1 MWWRI
6 HSATPHTR
14 AWSRTTIWRAEDT
27 VLDWMLMNAWVVW
40 LIIALLL
47 GVVEILTLDLTFL
60 MLAGGA
66 LAASLVSGISG
77 GNLILEVLTF
87 VAVSVLL
94 MFAIRPRVLRKLHR
108 APGSDALSNADRLP
122 GQPCVVLEPVTAHT
136 GLVRLDGD
144 VWTARSEGG
153 QQYQIDEQVY
163 VQRVDGA
170 TVVVTHV
177 PLRPSGPTVQA

>member
-1 MWWRI
+1 
-6 HSATPHTR
+6 
-14 AWSRTTIWRAEDT
+14 
-27 VLDWMLMNAWVVW
+27 MLLNGWVIW

-66 LAASLVSGISG
+66 LGASIVSAISG
-77 GNLILEVLTF
+77 GNLILEVLAF
-87 VAVSVLL
+87 VAVSILL
-94 MFAIRPRVLRKLHR
+94 LFAIRPRLLRKLHQ

-122 GQPCVVLEPVTAHT
+122 GQSCLVLEPVTAHT

-144 VWTARSEGG
+144 VWTARAEAGA
-153 QQYQIDEQVY
+153 QYQVDDQVF
-163 VQRVDGA
+163 VHRVDGA

-177 PLRPSGPTVQA
+177 PLKPAGPTVQA

>member
-1 MWWRI
+1 MLEWI
-6 HSATPHTR
+6 
-14 AWSRTTIWRAEDT
+14 
-27 VLDWMLMNAWVVW
+27 LMNGWVIW

-66 LAASLVSGISG
+66 LAASILSAVSG

-87 VAVSVLL
+87 AAVSVLL
-94 MFAIRPRVLRKLHR
+94 IFAIRPRLLRRLHQ
-108 APGSDALSNADRLP
+108 APGSDALSNTDRLP
-122 GQPCVVLEPVTAHT
+122 GQPCLVLEPVTAHT

-144 VWTARSEGG
+144 VWTARAEGDH
-153 QQYQIDEQVY
+153 QYQVDQQVF
-163 VQRVDGA
+163 VQRVNGA

-177 PLRPSGPTVQA
+177 PLRPAGPTVEA